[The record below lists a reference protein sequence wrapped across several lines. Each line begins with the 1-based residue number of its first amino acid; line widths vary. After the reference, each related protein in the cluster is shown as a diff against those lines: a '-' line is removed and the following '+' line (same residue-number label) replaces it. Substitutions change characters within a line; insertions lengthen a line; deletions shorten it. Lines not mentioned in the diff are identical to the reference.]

1 MHFPDNQ
8 LDLHCGPGTFGPNR
22 EYRCLDSIWPSLRD
36 PSCTGPDPVYAIAM
50 DVGRT
55 EDLSELKERM
65 LLFGIVICAIRKVR
79 RRTREQPGPCFTPLP
94 RIVDD
99 PGRCVAIEAGPGE
112 RVVVPPDWAHY
123 VVNADIQTHNSFS
136 EHVVTANM
144 DSTTSKCVRPRT
156 HLAPGIQRRWR
167 N

>member
-8 LDLHCGPGTFGPNR
+8 LDLHCGPGTFGPKR

-65 LLFGIVICAIRKVR
+65 LLFRIVICAIRKVR

-94 RIVDD
+94 RIVDGPRRSCSRFGND
-99 PGRCVAIEAGPGE
+99 MQSSMPRKNLVMIQAAVLRSKLGRA
-112 RVVVPPDWAHY
+112 
-123 VVNADIQTHNSFS
+123 NA
-136 EHVVTANM
+136 
-144 DSTTSKCVRPRT
+144 
-156 HLAPGIQRRWR
+156 
-167 N
+167 